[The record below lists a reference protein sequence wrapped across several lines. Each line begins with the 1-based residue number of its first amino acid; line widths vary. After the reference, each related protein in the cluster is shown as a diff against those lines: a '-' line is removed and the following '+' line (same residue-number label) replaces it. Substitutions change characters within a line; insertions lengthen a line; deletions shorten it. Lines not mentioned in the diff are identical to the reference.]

1 MVSFQVR
8 AFRRGD
14 RDQLTALVNAH
25 AQAVVPGALVSVN
38 SVLSQL
44 ERDPGEFVV
53 DPWVSE
59 RATLVAEQRG
69 RVAAA
74 AHLLRYSS
82 GDEVAASYRG
92 AGEIRWLLC
101 WPEAPFWPD
110 SIAAGDALATA
121 AIAVLTDW
129 GVNRLYADGD
139 LPAAGVYG
147 LPEQWPHVH
156 AILKR
161 AGFTPGDRTEIVF
174 LADVSALERPVAP
187 VAGPEVLRT
196 LGVNG
201 TRFSAVLD
209 SHTVGYLEVDTSI
222 GDAGRIA
229 RPERW
234 ADIGN
239 LHISESHR
247 RQGVASW
254 LLGVAADWLRLGHVD
269 RLLTYA
275 QPEQKTYT
283 AFLEHAGFREITR
296 TTRGWQTH
304 PMSGTSPSTKPH
316 DRLQP
321 RGR

>member
-1 MVSFQVR
+1 MSFQVR

-38 SVLSQL
+38 AVLSQV
-44 ERDPGEFVV
+44 ERDPGEFIV

-74 AHLLRYSS
+74 AHLLHYGS
-82 GDEVAASYRG
+82 GDEVGESYRG

-110 SIAAGDALATA
+110 SIAAGDAVA
-121 AIAVLTDW
+121 AAAVAVLTDW
-129 GVNRLYADGD
+129 GVGRLYADGD

-161 AGFTPGDRTEIVF
+161 AGFTPGERTEIVF
-174 LADVSALERPVAP
+174 LADVSALQRPAAP
-187 VAGPEVLRT
+187 IAGLAVQRT
-196 LGVNG
+196 LGANG

-209 SHTVGYLEVDTSI
+209 SQTLGYLEVDTSI
-222 GDAGRIA
+222 GDAGRVA
-229 RPERW
+229 RPGRW

-239 LHISESHR
+239 LRISAAHR
-247 RQGVASW
+247 RQGIASW
-254 LLGVAADWLRLGHVD
+254 LLAVAADWLQLGHVD

-275 QPEQKTYT
+275 HPEQGAYT
-283 AFLEHAGFREITR
+283 AFLEHARFREITR
-296 TTRGWQTH
+296 TSRGWQTR
-304 PMSGTSPSTKPH
+304 PVSGTSPGTKPANRH
-316 DRLQP
+316 QP
-321 RGR
+321 RAR